1 MNKYGDF
8 FNDQEK
14 MRDMAKLSKEEF
26 LRSYSYLTEEE
37 YDNTLNKVIIKV
49 LTTPLKRDAKLYHNI
64 LKQTDYEVFKAQDN
78 YRIRNCKTGR
88 QCAIF
93 RGRTLDNKVTYL
105 VAMHS
110 YTDIRH
116 QGDPMDIKVNFVNY
130 LNKPINIYTSTAYRW
145 EQSHNNAAG
154 KLQHIRDLERRYKTG
169 CDYVNGALKRLEIA
183 QKSLISAVERRE
195 GYKAELNNFRKEC
208 GLR

>member
-78 YRIRNCKTGR
+78 YRIRNRKTGR
-88 QCAIF
+88 QCCIF
-93 RGRTLDNKVTYL
+93 RTRVNNKVTYL
-105 VAMHS
+105 ISLYSSNM
-110 YTDIRH
+110 RH
-116 QGDPMDIKVNFVNY
+116 QSDPMDIKVNFVNY
-130 LNKPINIYTSTAYRW
+130 LDKPINIYTSTAYRW
-145 EQSHNNAAG
+145 EQSYKNAAG
-154 KLQHIRDLERRYKTG
+154 KLQHIRNLERRYKTG
-169 CDYVNGALKRLEIA
+169 CDYVNDALKRVESA
-183 QKSLISAVERRE
+183 QKSLIIAVENKDRC
-195 GYKAELNNFRKEC
+195 KNDLDNFRKEC

>member
-37 YDNTLNKVIIKV
+37 YDNTLNKVIIKA

-78 YRIRNCKTGR
+78 YRIKNHKTGR

-93 RGRTLDNKVTYL
+93 RGRTLDNKVTY
-105 VAMHS
+105 
-110 YTDIRH
+110 
-116 QGDPMDIKVNFVNY
+116 
-130 LNKPINIYTSTAYRW
+130 
-145 EQSHNNAAG
+145 
-154 KLQHIRDLERRYKTG
+154 
-169 CDYVNGALKRLEIA
+169 
-183 QKSLISAVERRE
+183 
-195 GYKAELNNFRKEC
+195 
-208 GLR
+208 